1 MAAQGIKIHQIK
13 KHTYVSFLVAVI
25 CLFIG
30 LQYIEIPEMRQ
41 TGILAVVL
49 GLLMLIAAVYMFVTP
64 VIILTD
70 DLIHFRSGNAAKKD
84 VAYAEIKSWS
94 LKEDRQIV
102 LQLKSDKAPEG
113 KMKNIITVNYRNL
126 DKKNQ
131 EILIGL
137 LNKKGIQQISSGGGS
152 AEL

>member
-70 DLIHFRSGNAAKKD
+70 DLIHFRSGNAAKKRCGLRGNKIM
-84 VAYAEIKSWS
+84 VAEG
-94 LKEDRQIV
+94 RQTACPSI
-102 LQLKSDKAPEG
+102 EE
-113 KMKNIITVNYRNL
+113 R
-126 DKKNQ
+126 
-131 EILIGL
+131 
-137 LNKKGIQQISSGGGS
+137 
-152 AEL
+152 